1 MNNNSNMKNHTRK
14 RSRNWNNNVSSAKR
28 ARLNKKGVSFKNSN
42 NIKNLNMS
50 NNAREYRK
58 PIRIN
63 RTNRSNLPNYYTNK
77 KVSNEKWKR
86 INNHK
91 EKIRSSVGLTKKN
104 KK

>member
-1 MNNNSNMKNHTRK
+1 MNNNVTRK
-14 RSRNWNNNVSSAKR
+14 RSRNWNNNNVSSAKR
-28 ARLNKKGVSFKNSN
+28 TRLNKKVSFKNSH

-58 PIRIN
+58 PIHIN
-63 RTNRSNLPNYYTNK
+63 RRNISNLPNHYINK
-77 KVSNEKWKR
+77 KVFNEKFKK

-91 EKIRSSVGLTKKN
+91 EKIRSLVGLTKKN

>member
-1 MNNNSNMKNHTRK
+1 MNNNATRK

-42 NIKNLNMS
+42 NTKNLNMS

-58 PIRIN
+58 PIHIN
-63 RTNRSNLPNYYTNK
+63 RRNLSNLPNFYTNK
-77 KVSNEKWKR
+77 KAFHEKFKK

-91 EKIRSSVGLTKKN
+91 EKIRSLVGLTKKN

>member
-1 MNNNSNMKNHTRK
+1 MNNNNVNMKNATRK
-14 RSRNWNNNVSSAKR
+14 RKRNWNNNVSSPKR
-28 ARLNKKGVSFKNSN
+28 SRLNKKVSFRNSHN
-42 NIKNLNMS
+42 TANLNMS

-63 RTNRSNLPNYYTNK
+63 RTNRSNLPNHYTNK